1 MCLRGNGME
10 DNIRYKDEEKLTN
23 EERLA
28 LIKEYTEDINY
39 LNTQIENGLKGEALT
54 DARNDIK
61 YDEKKIEEL
70 KSKLPTELK
79 GIKR

>member
-1 MCLRGNGME
+1 M
-10 DNIRYKDEEKLTN
+10 DDVKRYKEENELTN

-28 LIKEYTEDINY
+28 LIKEYTEDIDF
-39 LNTQIENGLKGEALT
+39 LNEQIEKGLQGEALT

-70 KSKLPTELK
+70 EEKLPIELR
-79 GIKR
+79 GRR